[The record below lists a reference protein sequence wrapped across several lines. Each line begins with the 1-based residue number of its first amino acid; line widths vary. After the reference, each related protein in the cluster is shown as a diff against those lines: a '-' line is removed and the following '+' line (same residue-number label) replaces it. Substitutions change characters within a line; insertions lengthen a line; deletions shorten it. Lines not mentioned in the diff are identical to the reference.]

1 MIVDQITTTLPI
13 TTLLKSKSITIESA
27 LDVLSIYGY
36 CPALLNDDNGHWAVT
51 FEGFQAVPTGN
62 NPEDIETTFF
72 VEAADWKDSIREAL
86 IHALEKE

>member
-1 MIVDQITTTLPI
+1 MTDKEMLLLTKNESISCATVLQTL
-13 TTLLKSKSITIESA
+13 SHH
-27 LDVLSIYGY
+27 GY

-51 FEGFQAVPTGN
+51 FDGFQAVPNGDD
-62 NPEDIETTFF
+62 PDDIETTFF